1 MAEDIEHL
9 LNQIEH
15 REIVLPEFQRE
26 FTWDKNQS
34 KLLIDSLLEEYPT
47 GSLLLWATSDPPA
60 LKNMPDFDSDG
71 RVQVLLDGQQRLTVL
86 YLLIKDAIP
95 PYYSKLDNDPRNLFY
110 NLETRELTYYK
121 KNEMQGNAR
130 WVAVTECFKQDT
142 VEAGPIAS
150 EIADESDNRFE
161 LFQKYQS
168 NLEALRKIVS
178 EEFPIMQVDDDST
191 LQQALTVFDR
201 VNSQGT
207 PLSDADIALAHM
219 VSSWPETRREFKSK
233 LTELNAAGFD
243 FDLTF
248 LVRAMNAT
256 INQSAEFE
264 HLQGLSAAELQAGW
278 SDLSRILDYL
288 LNVLRD
294 HAYVYSTD
302 DLNTPYVLVPMI
314 AYLSMM
320 DGEFRSAQERNR
332 MLYWMY
338 AALIQRRHTRS
349 LDAALRQDMN
359 VIENDEPLVA
369 LVTTLKE
376 EEGDPHVEPE
386 NLDMRGIRHPLYN
399 MMRIVIRQ
407 RGGVDWRNGIEL
419 AQPVGDDYSIQSH
432 HIFPRAQLQRAG
444 YDTASNHYDK
454 KRVNEIG
461 NRVPATRAGNIDI
474 SDDPPSEY
482 LPKVQAAYPNALQP
496 AFVPEDESL
505 WEIENYEHFLRERRE
520 RIAAGVNEYLDS
532 LVDETFVIAD

>member
-1 MAEDIEHL
+1 M
-9 LNQIEH
+9 
-15 REIVLPEFQRE
+15 
-26 FTWDKNQS
+26 
-34 KLLIDSLLEEYPT
+34 
-47 GSLLLWATSDPPA
+47 
-60 LKNMPDFDSDG
+60 
-71 RVQVLLDGQQRLTVL
+71 QVLLDGQQRLTVL
-86 YLLIKDAIP
+86 YLLVKDKVP
-95 PYYSKLDNDPRNLFY
+95 PYYSEVDNDPRNLYY
-110 NLETRELTYYK
+110 NLETQELTYYK
-121 KNEMQGNAR
+121 QNQMQGDSR
-130 WVAVTECFKQDT
+130 WVAVTECFEEGT
-142 VEAGPIAS
+142 VDAGSIAGDVAG
-150 EIADESDNRFE
+150 EDDDRFE
-161 LFQKYQS
+161 LFQQYQN
-168 NLEALRKIVS
+168 NLEALRNVVS

-219 VSSWPETRREFKSK
+219 VSSWPETRREFKAK
-233 LTELNAAGFD
+233 LAELEDAGFD

-264 HLQGLSAAELQAGW
+264 HLHDLSAAELRAGW
-278 SDLSRILDYL
+278 TDLSRILDYL

-314 AYLSMM
+314 AYLSMTG
-320 DGEFRSAQERNR
+320 GEFRSARERDR

-359 VIENDEPLVA
+359 VLDSAEPLVA

-376 EEGDPHVEPE
+376 EEGDPYVSPE

-399 MMRIVIRQ
+399 MMRIVIRKQ
-407 RGGVDWRNGIEL
+407 GGVDWRNGIEL

-432 HIFPRAQLQRAG
+432 HIFPRAQLQDAG
-444 YDTASNHYDK
+444 YDTGSNHHDK
-454 KRVNEIG
+454 KRVNEIA
-461 NRVPATRAGNIDI
+461 NRVPATRSGNIDI
-474 SDDPPSEY
+474 SDDPPAEY
-482 LPKVQAAYPNALQP
+482 LPKVQAAYPNALGP
-496 AFVPEDESL
+496 AFVPEDPSL
-505 WEIENYEHFLRERRE
+505 WEMENYEEFLAERRQ
-520 RIAAGVNEYLDS
+520 RIAKGINAYLDS
-532 LVDETFVIAD
+532 LVDEAFVIAD